1 MTAVDGAPLLEV
13 EDLGKTFASRGVLPG
28 WRVRTPVEAV
38 KGVSFSVR
46 RGETLGI
53 VGESGSG
60 KSTTIRCVARLEQ
73 PTSGRVVFEG
83 RELTGMRMRELRRA
97 RRRMSMIFQDPYGSL
112 NPRHDVERILGEPLE
127 LRGMEGA
134 ARRTRTRELLELV
147 GLDPACVERR
157 PDEFSG
163 GQRQRLGIARSIALE
178 PELILCD
185 EPVSSLD
192 VSVQAQIL
200 NLLEDL
206 QEQLGLTYVFV
217 SHDLGVV
224 RHMADRVIV
233 MRRGEIV
240 EQGEIDAVYDAPSHP
255 YTRELLAAV
264 PELVPVGSGHDG

>member
-1 MTAVDGAPLLEV
+1 VSSGEGAPLLEV
-13 EDLGKTFASRGVLPG
+13 EGLTKTFAARGVLPG
-28 WRVRTPVEAV
+28 LRSRAPVDAV

-60 KSTTIRCVARLEQ
+60 KSTTIRCVARLEE
-73 PTSGRVVFEG
+73 PTSGRVVFDG
-83 RELTGMRMRELRRA
+83 RELTRMRTRELRGA
-97 RRRMSMIFQDPYGSL
+97 RRHMSMVFQDPYGSL
-112 NPRHDVERILGEPLE
+112 NPRHDVERILGEPLA
-127 LRGMEGA
+127 LRGVDGA
-134 ARRTRTRELLELV
+134 ARRARTRELLELV
-147 GLDPACVERR
+147 GLDPRFVERR
-157 PDEFSG
+157 PDELSG
-163 GQRQRLGIARSIALE
+163 GQRQRIGIARSIALE

-200 NLLEDL
+200 NLLNEL
-206 QEQLGLTYVFV
+206 QERLGLTYLFV

-233 MRRGEIV
+233 MQRGEAV
-240 EQGEIDAVYDAPSHP
+240 EQGTIEQVYDAPSHP

-264 PELVPVGSGHDG
+264 PELERIGAAGG

>member
-1 MTAVDGAPLLEV
+1 MTLVDGAPLLEV

-28 WRVRTPVEAV
+28 WRARTPVEAV

-60 KSTTIRCVARLEQ
+60 KSTTICCVARLEQ
-73 PTSGRVVFEG
+73 PTSGRVVFAG
-83 RELTGMRMRELRRA
+83 RELTGMGMRELRRA

-127 LRGMEGA
+127 LRGMDGA

-163 GQRQRLGIARSIALE
+163 GQRQRIGIARSIALE

-200 NLLEDL
+200 NLLAEL

-240 EQGEIDAVYDAPSHP
+240 EQGAIDAVYDAPSHP